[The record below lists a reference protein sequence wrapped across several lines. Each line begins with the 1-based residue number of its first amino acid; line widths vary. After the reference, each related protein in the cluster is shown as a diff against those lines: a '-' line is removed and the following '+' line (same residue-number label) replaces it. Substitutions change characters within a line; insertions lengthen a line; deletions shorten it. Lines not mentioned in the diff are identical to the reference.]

1 MPLRQELTETAVKY
15 LELAG
20 GGKNLISAAQR
31 AMQGGD
37 YRWAAELLNY
47 LVFAKPDNEEG
58 RFLLA
63 DSYEQLGYQ
72 SESGPWRNFYLSGAR
87 ELRVGVITP
96 TEARRVSKD
105 LIASVPT
112 EMFLDFLGVR
122 FNPQDADDLDI
133 TLNLKFTDTEENF
146 VLRLKNSVLN
156 NISNKIADEPNAE
169 MTMTRKVFDLI
180 ALRETNMAIEIAKGN
195 IKIGGNPL
203 AVLNIFRRLDNYDPF
218 FNIVTP

>member
-1 MPLRQELTETAVKY
+1 
-15 LELAG
+15 
-20 GGKNLISAAQR
+20 
-31 AMQGGD
+31 MQGGD

-47 LVFAKPDNEEG
+47 LVFAKPDNAEG

-87 ELRVGVITP
+87 ELRAGVVAP
-96 TEARRVSKD
+96 TKARRVPKD
-105 LIASVPT
+105 LIANVPT

-133 TLNLKFTDTEENF
+133 TLNLRFTDTEENF
-146 VLRLKNSVLN
+146 VLRLKNSVVN

-169 MTMTRKVFDLI
+169 MIMTRKVFDLI

-195 IKIGGNPL
+195 IKIRGNPL
-203 AVLNIFRRLDNYDPF
+203 AVLNVFRRLDNYDPF

>member
-1 MPLRQELTETAVKY
+1 MV
-15 LELAG
+15 
-20 GGKNLISAAQR
+20 
-31 AMQGGD
+31 
-37 YRWAAELLNY
+37 
-47 LVFAKPDNEEG
+47 
-58 RFLLA
+58 
-63 DSYEQLGYQ
+63 
-72 SESGPWRNFYLSGAR
+72 
-87 ELRVGVITP
+87 TP

-156 NISNKIADEPNAE
+156 NISNKIADDPNAE
-169 MTMTRKVFDLI
+169 MIMTRKVFDLI